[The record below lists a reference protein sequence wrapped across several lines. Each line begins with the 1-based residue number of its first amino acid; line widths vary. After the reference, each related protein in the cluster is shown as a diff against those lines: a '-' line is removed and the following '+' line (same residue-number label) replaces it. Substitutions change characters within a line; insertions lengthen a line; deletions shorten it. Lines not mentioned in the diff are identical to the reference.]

1 MQSSLRWLEPV
12 KVTDDVTLGAARP
25 QEEAMQQ
32 DRSNFQSIPSAK
44 GL

>member
-1 MQSSLRWLEPV
+1 MQSSLRWLGPV

-25 QEEAMQQ
+25 EEEAMQQ
-32 DRSNFQSIPSAK
+32 GRSNFQSITSAE